1 LELWGTVVRIVRE
14 FRRPRGVALVRFDDG
29 MQAEVW
35 ENKFPSIT
43 LREGKRVKCKVQRTV
58 TMSLENKVTGINEV
72 SNDNEHAS
80 VWASV

>member
-1 LELWGTVVRIVRE
+1 MEGTMRETRTDKRELELWGTVVRIVRE
-14 FRRPRGVALVRFDDG
+14 FRRPRGAALVRFDDG

-58 TMSLENKVTGINEV
+58 TRAWRIR
-72 SNDNEHAS
+72 
-80 VWASV
+80 